1 MTDKNQNIFELDV
14 QVLKGQSSVEPQ
26 VTSVAL
32 CTPGCNPTATL
43 CTSCAFNCTYK
54 APCK

>member
-1 MTDKNQNIFELDV
+1 MADKKIFELDV
-14 QVLKGQSSVEPQ
+14 QVLKSASKVEPQ
-26 VTSVAL
+26 VTSAFA

-54 APCK
+54 SPC